1 MSNGYTGGIR
11 CVKVG
16 VYLTLEIGFCNVS
29 RLAVG
34 IVAYDQALQN
44 DITTPLFQDVTNTT
58 SLFKAFNYVPTS
70 GQVYHGEFDSPD
82 VVISSRARLQHP
94 RGEG

>member
-1 MSNGYTGGIR
+1 MSNGYTGEIC

-16 VYLTLEIGFCNVS
+16 VYLTLETGFCNVS
-29 RLAVG
+29 RLAFG
-34 IVAYDQALQN
+34 IVAYNQVLQN
-44 DITTPLFQDVTNTT
+44 DTTTPLFQDVTNTT

-70 GQVYHGEFDSPD
+70 RRVYHGAVDSPD
-82 VVISSRARLQHP
+82 VVVSSRARIQHS

>member
-16 VYLTLEIGFCNVS
+16 VYLNLEIGFCNVT

-34 IVAYDQALQN
+34 IMAYNQVLQN
-44 DITTPLFQDVTNTT
+44 DTTTPLFQDVTNTT

-70 GQVYHGEFDSPD
+70 GRVYHGAVDFPD
-82 VVISSRARLQHP
+82 VVVSSKARIQHP